1 MQLFLVE
8 PNITILAE
16 TVEVGLKSGRPRPST
31 NYAEKHRQWMGWPR
45 A

>member
-16 TVEVGLKSGRPRPST
+16 TVGVGLKSGRPRPST